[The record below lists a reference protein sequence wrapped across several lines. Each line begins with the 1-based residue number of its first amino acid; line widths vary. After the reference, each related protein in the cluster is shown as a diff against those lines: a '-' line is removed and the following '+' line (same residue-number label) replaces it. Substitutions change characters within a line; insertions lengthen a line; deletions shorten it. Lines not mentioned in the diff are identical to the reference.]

1 MAMIFRTFFRLL
13 YLFTN
18 FVNFVLMWSVASLCD
33 LLWLFSVQQHV
44 AGVIRHA
51 SSSVLRRCV
60 LYVFSLVSNKIAT
73 AVFKFTRHEHY
84 WKWPYLM
91 SLFITKNTA
100 GKYREL
106 TAKKCHHVPKPKV
119 ELQRPC
125 ILAECPTRT
134 TPPLYRWRTPH
145 HLYPPQPLPQAAPS
159 PEWDSSPW
167 SHVRWHKD

>member
-60 LYVFSLVSNKIAT
+60 LYVFSLVSNKIST

-84 WKWPYLM
+84 WKWPYL
-91 SLFITKNTA
+91 
-100 GKYREL
+100 
-106 TAKKCHHVPKPKV
+106 HVTFHNKEHCRKV
-119 ELQRPC
+119 QRTYCQKVPPC
-125 ILAECPTRT
+125 PQAQSGTSKALHPGWVSYPHYST
-134 TPPLYRWRTPH
+134 TLPMEDASS
-145 HLYPPQPLPQAAPS
+145 PLPTSASPS
-159 PEWDSSPW
+159 SCTITRVGLVSLV
-167 SHVRWHKD
+167 SCKMT